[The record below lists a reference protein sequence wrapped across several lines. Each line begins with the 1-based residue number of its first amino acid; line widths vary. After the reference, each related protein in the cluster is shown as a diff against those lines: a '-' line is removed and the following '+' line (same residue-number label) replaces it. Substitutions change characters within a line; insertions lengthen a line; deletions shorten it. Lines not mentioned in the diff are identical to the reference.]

1 MENVASQSGTTINSQ
16 SIKSLH
22 IDMNVV
28 DELSSM
34 EDNIIDKG
42 TIIYLLFLSIYSL
55 EDVDSPRSPRN
66 LRSSSSSDSGLPS
79 PSPGCSPSQ
88 GGEHQQESLTC
99 HQTQSLKWP
108 VATSG
113 GPCVVTVTMPADVNA
128 HLDAK
133 KVGITVFLISCEFKS
148 QLILR

>member
-42 TIIYLLFLSIYSL
+42 TIIYLYSYLQIDLSIPWKTWTVP
-55 EDVDSPRSPRN
+55 DPREIFGLQAPLTLVFPR
-66 LRSSSSSDSGLPS
+66 P
-79 PSPGCSPSQ
+79 PPAA
-88 GGEHQQESLTC
+88 HQ
-99 HQTQSLKWP
+99 
-108 VATSG
+108 
-113 GPCVVTVTMPADVNA
+113 
-128 HLDAK
+128 AK
-133 KVGITVFLISCEFKS
+133 EGIISRKA
-148 QLILR
+148 